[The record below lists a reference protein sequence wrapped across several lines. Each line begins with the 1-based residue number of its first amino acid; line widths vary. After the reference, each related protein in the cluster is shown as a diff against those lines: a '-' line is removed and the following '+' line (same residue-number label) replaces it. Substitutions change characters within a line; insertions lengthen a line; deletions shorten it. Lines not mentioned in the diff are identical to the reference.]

1 MKVLGLVGSP
11 RKSGNTEV
19 MVKAALNGAKSSG
32 AETNMINIAE
42 LSIGGCKACMYCRTH
57 DGCAVKDDMQKIY
70 KEIESADAVVIG
82 FPVYMLSMN
91 AQTKTVLDRFFPYLN
106 NDFTSKV
113 NKKTLVA
120 VTQNKADKKAFVKNL
135 ESSKEALTMLGF
147 PVTNMIIEGNGN
159 APGVHAK
166 NNALIKELE
175 KAGSELA
182 TA

>member
-82 FPVYMLSMN
+82 FPVCW
-91 AQTKTVLDRFFPYLN
+91 VGHEDRRP
-106 NDFTSKV
+106 DTR
-113 NKKTLVA
+113 
-120 VTQNKADKKAFVKNL
+120 VTA
-135 ESSKEALTMLGF
+135 
-147 PVTNMIIEGNGN
+147 
-159 APGVHAK
+159 
-166 NNALIKELE
+166 
-175 KAGSELA
+175 
-182 TA
+182 